1 MSPRANLAL
10 SLALWVVPSLIGIA
24 IASRFMSPQ
33 TIPAETTD
41 QDPEDERGFD
51 DALPDPTDRERL
63 QGVWE
68 CTLLERDGRTVYRDE
83 QARMA
88 RVIFHGDNVTFEDV
102 GVMLQGTY
110 HLDPGQNPKTFDLTL
125 VEGNDAVTY
134 PAAIYELEPGRLR
147 LCFGFPSRIRP
158 TRFETFP
165 GSGQTLF
172 NYRRAFEQSR
182 PDRPRLDNLGPRP
195 RT

>member
-10 SLALWVVPSLIGIA
+10 SLALWVVPPLIGIA
-24 IASRFMSPQ
+24 VASRFIATQP
-33 TIPAETTD
+33 IPVETAD
-41 QDPEDERGFD
+41 QESEAERGFSES
-51 DALPDPTDRERL
+51 PPEPSDREQL

-68 CTLLERDGRTVYRDE
+68 CVLLERDGRTVYRDE

-110 HLDPGQNPKTFDLTL
+110 HLGPGQTPKTFDLTL
-125 VEGNDAVTY
+125 VEGDDVVTY
-134 PAAIYELEPGRLR
+134 PAAIYELEQGKLR

-165 GSGQTLF
+165 GSGRTLF
-172 NYRRAFEQSR
+172 NYRRAFETRR
-182 PDRPRLDNLGPRP
+182 PDRPRPDNLGPQP
-195 RT
+195 ST